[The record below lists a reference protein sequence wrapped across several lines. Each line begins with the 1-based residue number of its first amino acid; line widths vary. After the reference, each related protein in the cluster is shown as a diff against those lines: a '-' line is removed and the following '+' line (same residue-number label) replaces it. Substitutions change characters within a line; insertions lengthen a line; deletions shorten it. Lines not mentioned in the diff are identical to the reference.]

1 MRIAPYIFLLLFLSV
16 LVSAGHP
23 VGQCLAQQKGLSEG
37 ISSEKPIVIHSDT
50 LLFDQQQ
57 RMITFEGEVTARS
70 SDLAVDCDKMI
81 VYLNE
86 DSSSSSSVESG
97 RIEKIIA
104 LGEVVINRAEGGVA
118 RAGKAVFYQSEEKMV
133 LTENPSIQQGPDLAE
148 GHRIVIYLKEN
159 RSIIEGN
166 ESKRVKATL
175 FPKEEQGE

>member
-1 MRIAPYIFLLLFLSV
+1 MRTVPCIVLLFLFSA
-16 LVSAGHP
+16 LVSAGFP
-23 VGQCLAQQKGLSEG
+23 EGQCRAQQKGIGEG
-37 ISSEKPIVIHSDT
+37 ISSEQPIVIHSDT

-70 SDLAVDCDKMI
+70 SDLTVDCDKMV

-86 DSSSSSSVESG
+86 ASSDSSSLESG

-104 LGEVVINRAEGGVA
+104 LGEVVIDRSEGGVA
-118 RAGKAVFYQSEEKMV
+118 RAGKAVFYQGEDKVV

-148 GHRIVIYLKEN
+148 GHRIVIFLQEN

-166 ESKRVKATL
+166 ASERVKATL
-175 FPKEEQGE
+175 FPREQ